1 MLNFDEE
8 ATFILSGPPRPVR
21 KTGASASGPTE
32 ERVAAYP
39 VMVLGFGRPIHIS
52 VRVPGDPV
60 RLAEGD
66 TIEFTN
72 LKGRLYRGAGDS
84 GTTAQRISFTASGV
98 ARAKGREVPS
108 GVEV

>member
-1 MLNFDEE
+1 MLNFDDE
-8 ATFILSGPPRPVR
+8 ATFILSGPPRPV
-21 KTGASASGPTE
+21 KKDSADTE

-66 TIEFTN
+66 ALEFTN
-72 LKGRLYRGAGDS
+72 LKGRLYRSASDT
-84 GTTAQRISFTASGV
+84 GTTAQRVSFLAGGV
-98 ARAKGREVPS
+98 ARASGREIPR